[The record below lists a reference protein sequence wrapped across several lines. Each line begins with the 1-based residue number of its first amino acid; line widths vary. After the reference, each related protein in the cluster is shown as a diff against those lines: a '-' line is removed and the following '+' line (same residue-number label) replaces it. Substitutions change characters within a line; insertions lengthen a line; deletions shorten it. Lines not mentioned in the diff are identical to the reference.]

1 MPFQR
6 QDFLHIG
13 PPLECIK
20 VAGRLGQVN
29 FYQCPFSSL
38 RENMARRSADFEA
51 SSSDEDEA
59 VVFDRETYLK
69 KLNAYKRKARKD
81 IRKMCHLE
89 FKKTCDEL
97 LSTAHHI
104 MQDYV
109 QFGEVSQS
117 VIYFSLSYRC
127 KYISFLRSWQQRSNS
142 CP

>member
-1 MPFQR
+1 MPFNR
-6 QDFLHIG
+6 QEFLHIG

-20 VAGRLGQVN
+20 VAVRWSQVN

-51 SSSDEDEA
+51 SSSDEEEA
-59 VVFDRETYLK
+59 VVFDRDTYLK
-69 KLNAYKRKARKD
+69 KLKAYKRKARKD

-117 VIYFSLSYRC
+117 VIFLSLSHRY
-127 KYISFLRSWQQRSNS
+127 KYIRFLRSWQQLSKS